1 MGKTRVPSDA
11 GRNPSKSA
19 AVDRAAEPPIQSG
32 NAVLVDGS
40 TIGIKSMHAD
50 DRDRLIAFFDSLSME
65 SRRRRFFSALPRL
78 EGPLLDRLLD
88 IDQTA
93 TIALV
98 AERDGEIVGVGRAN
112 RIPDLHNG
120 AVAEVAFVVSD
131 RLQGLGIG
139 TLLLEGLASRARVVG
154 IASFVAATQ
163 ADNGSMLRVFRN
175 AGYRAVIKRD
185 PEDASLIN
193 ISFPIEEDET
203 SRTARRARERSAAR
217 ASLRPL
223 LRPKSIAVIGVSR
236 NTPSTGRRVVQELI
250 RKGFT
255 GSVFPVNPNADA
267 IEGLTSYASIAS
279 VTRSTGKPIDLAV
292 IAVPAES
299 ALRVAQECAD
309 AGVRSLLVLSAGFA
323 ETGPEG
329 RDRQGQLLEIV
340 RGSGMRLIGPNCLGV
355 ITTDD
360 LISMH
365 AVFTDLAVGPG
376 SIALMSQSGAV
387 AIAIARLATQ
397 RGIGLSALVSVG
409 NKADVS
415 GNDLLEYWDQDDTTR
430 VITLYLESFGNPRKF
445 ARLAREVSLHKPIV
459 AIKAA
464 RSPEGSRAAASHTG
478 ALVAPD
484 STVDALFEQ
493 AGVLRVDEPGELLS
507 VAHALEYL
515 PLPKGRRVAVVGNAG
530 GLAILTADALARQHL
545 ALAELL
551 PDTVAQLQSIAPPN
565 AALRNPVDLTANV
578 PLEVLNEATLLV
590 VGDAGVDAIVVV
602 HVSVRD
608 DDQRTVMAML
618 DQLVATSEKPIVSV
632 FGTTPSS
639 APSSAPGSEPHT
651 TDSGV
656 HRVLWT
662 TSPREAA
669 LVVERM
675 VTRAEWLQSYE
686 EVETPIETDALDRI
700 RTIVATALRKSAD
713 DGWLSPTAA
722 FEIMQL
728 AGVHVAG
735 PVHVSDAD
743 QAVAVASAVG
753 YPVSIKAAS
762 PTMLHRS
769 DLGAVRI
776 GLLDDDDVMSAYQ
789 SMVRALG
796 DEMRGAFVQPMA
808 ETGVEVIMGIKN
820 DERFGSLVLI
830 GAGGRNAE
838 IWRDTSIH
846 LAPLGRRAAIE
857 MIHSLRS
864 YPLLTGFRGA
874 SPSDQESLVDAL
886 LRLGQLAAEI
896 PEIAEMDVNP
906 IIVHPA
912 GVTAVDV
919 KIRLTPNRNPIND
932 ELRRIGA

>member
-1 MGKTRVPSDA
+1 MGKTNIPSDT
-11 GRNPSKSA
+11 GRNPSKTA
-19 AVDRAAEPPIQSG
+19 ALDTTPQPPIQSG

-112 RIPDLHNG
+112 RIPDLHSG

-175 AGYRAVIKRD
+175 AGYHAMIKRD

-236 NTPSTGRRVVQELI
+236 NSPSTGRRVVQELI

-255 GSVFPVNPNADA
+255 GSVFPVNPNTGA
-267 IEGLTSYASIAS
+267 IEGLTSHASIAS
-279 VTRSTGKPIDLAV
+279 VAESTGNQIDLAV

-299 ALRVAQECAD
+299 VVRVAQECAD

-329 RDRQGQLLEIV
+329 RDRQDRLLEIV

-551 PDTVAQLQSIAPPN
+551 PDTVAQLQSIAPAN
-565 AALRNPVDLTANV
+565 AALHNPVDLTANV

-590 VGDAGVDAIVVV
+590 VADAGVDAVVVV

-618 DQLVATSEKPIVSV
+618 DQLIATSEKPIVSV

-639 APSSAPGSEPHT
+639 AQGPGPHT
-651 TDSGV
+651 TGATS

-686 EVETPIETDALDRI
+686 EVETPIETEALDRI
-700 RTIVATALRKSAD
+700 RTIVATALRKTAD
-713 DGWLSPTAA
+713 DGWVSPTAA

-735 PVHVSDAD
+735 PVHVSDPD

-776 GLLDDDDVMSAYQ
+776 GLLDDDDVLSAYQ
-789 SMVRALG
+789 SMERALG

-846 LAPLGRRAAIE
+846 LAPVGRRAAVE

-864 YPLLTGFRGA
+864 YPLLTGFGGA

-919 KIRLTPNRNPIND
+919 KIRLTPNRNPLND
-932 ELRRIGA
+932 ELRRIGV

>member
-1 MGKTRVPSDA
+1 MGKTNIPSDT
-11 GRNPSKSA
+11 GRNPSKTA
-19 AVDRAAEPPIQSG
+19 ALDTTPQPPIQSG

-112 RIPDLHNG
+112 RIPDLHSG

-175 AGYRAVIKRD
+175 AGYHAMIKRD

-236 NTPSTGRRVVQELI
+236 NSPSTGRRVVQELI

-255 GSVFPVNPNADA
+255 GSVFPVNPNTGA
-267 IEGLTSYASIAS
+267 IEGLTSHASIVS
-279 VTRSTGKPIDLAV
+279 VAESTGNQIDLAV

-299 ALRVAQECAD
+299 VVRVAQECAD

-329 RDRQGQLLEIV
+329 RDRQDRLLEIV

-551 PDTVAQLQSIAPPN
+551 PDTVAQLQSIAPAN
-565 AALRNPVDLTANV
+565 AALHNPVDLTANV

-590 VGDAGVDAIVVV
+590 VADAGVDAVVVV

-618 DQLVATSEKPIVSV
+618 DQLIATSEKPIVSV

-639 APSSAPGSEPHT
+639 AQGPGPHT
-651 TDSGV
+651 TGATS

-686 EVETPIETDALDRI
+686 EVETPIETEALDRI
-700 RTIVATALRKSAD
+700 RTIVATALRKTAD
-713 DGWLSPTAA
+713 DGWVSPTAA

-735 PVHVSDAD
+735 PVHVSDPD

-776 GLLDDDDVMSAYQ
+776 GLLDDDDVLSAYQ
-789 SMVRALG
+789 SMERALG

-820 DERFGSLVLI
+820 DEHFGSLVLI

-846 LAPLGRRAAIE
+846 LAPVGRRAAVE

-864 YPLLTGFRGA
+864 YPLLTGFGGA

-919 KIRLTPNRNPIND
+919 KIRLTPNRNPLND
-932 ELRRIGA
+932 ELRRIGV

>member
-1 MGKTRVPSDA
+1 MGKTNIPSDT
-11 GRNPSKSA
+11 GRNPSKTA
-19 AVDRAAEPPIQSG
+19 ALDTTPQPPIQSG

-112 RIPDLHNG
+112 RIPDLHSG

-175 AGYRAVIKRD
+175 AGYHAMIKRD

-236 NTPSTGRRVVQELI
+236 NSPSTGRRVVQELI

-255 GSVFPVNPNADA
+255 GSVFPVNPNTGA
-267 IEGLTSYASIAS
+267 IEGLTSHASIAS
-279 VTRSTGKPIDLAV
+279 VAESTGNQIDLAV

-299 ALRVAQECAD
+299 VVRVAQECAD

-329 RDRQGQLLEIV
+329 RDRQDRLLEIV

-445 ARLAREVSLHKPIV
+445 ARLAGEVSLHKPIV

-551 PDTVAQLQSIAPPN
+551 PDTVAQLQSIAPAN
-565 AALRNPVDLTANV
+565 AALHNPVDLTANV

-590 VGDAGVDAIVVV
+590 VADAGVDAVVVV

-618 DQLVATSEKPIVSV
+618 DQLIATSEKPIVSV

-639 APSSAPGSEPHT
+639 AQGPGPHT
-651 TDSGV
+651 TGATS

-686 EVETPIETDALDRI
+686 EVETPIETEALDRI
-700 RTIVATALRKSAD
+700 RTIVATALRKTAD
-713 DGWLSPTAA
+713 DGWVSPTAA

-735 PVHVSDAD
+735 PVHVSDPD

-776 GLLDDDDVMSAYQ
+776 GLLDDDDVLSAYQ
-789 SMVRALG
+789 SMERALG

-846 LAPLGRRAAIE
+846 LAPVGRRAAVE

-864 YPLLTGFRGA
+864 YPLLTGFGGA

-919 KIRLTPNRNPIND
+919 KIRLTPNRNPLND
-932 ELRRIGA
+932 ELRRIGV